1 MKKSIA
7 KALFMSHP
15 YPEYRKVVTDLLKIE
30 KSTGNEQS
38 KELTLSTLLN
48 ETRMNQIEE
57 TFELSDEAIE
67 ILKSLKK
74 EYLWIVIAEGWS
86 EDSAELL
93 PVFYKMAVASEG
105 KIDLKIVF
113 RHENEELMQFF
124 LTNKT
129 KAIPKLIVIESATGD
144 AIAHWGPRPK
154 GASDIFDTYQ
164 KNHKALD
171 ETFKRELQNWYLHD
185 KGQTAE
191 GEIIDMMM
199 DLDQ

>member
-7 KALFMSHP
+7 KALFNSHQ
-15 YPEYRKVVTDLLKIE
+15 YPEYRKIVTDLLKIE
-30 KSTGNEQS
+30 KSTGREQS
-38 KELTLSTLLN
+38 KKLTLCTLLN

-57 TFELSDEAIE
+57 TLELSDEAIE

-93 PVFYKMAVASEG
+93 PVFYKMDVASEG

-124 LTNKT
+124 LTNKA
-129 KAIPKLIVIESATGD
+129 KAIPKLIVVENETGN

-154 GASDIFDTYQ
+154 GAADIYETYQ
-164 KNHKALD
+164 KNHQPHD
-171 ETFKRELQNWYLHD
+171 ETFKKEMQTWYLHD
-185 KGQTAE
+185 KGMTTQ
-191 GEIIDMMM
+191 GEIIDMML